1 MKLNLYNTL
10 SGAKEEFKPIKAGVV
25 GMYHCGPT
33 VYNFAHIG
41 NLRSYVFAD
50 TLRRTLEYAGFR
62 VRQVMNITDIGHLT
76 SDADEGDDKMVRA
89 LKREGRPMTLEG
101 LRDVA
106 EKYTNA
112 FIEDLKSLNIKLP
125 HDMPRERELWSIERN
140 GQRATLPSG
149 NSQKAASAGR
159 VRGVVGFPAGILNA
173 LP

>member
-41 NLRSYVFAD
+41 N
-50 TLRRTLEYAGFR
+50 
-62 VRQVMNITDIGHLT
+62 LT

-125 HDMPRERELWSIERN
+125 HDMPKASEHIAEDIALI
-140 GQRATLPSG
+140 GTL
-149 NSQKAASAGR
+149 
-159 VRGVVGFPAGILNA
+159 
-173 LP
+173 